1 MSSVRWK
8 NTLETIRV
16 QEGTR
21 MAQNLRRLTQ
31 IVIFL
36 KNISSVGQKNTLQTI
51 IDPEGTRM
59 AQNLRGLT
67 QIVKKLKN

>member
-1 MSSVRWK
+1 
-8 NTLETIRV
+8 
-16 QEGTR
+16 

-67 QIVKKLKN
+67 QIVKN

>member
-1 MSSVRWK
+1 
-8 NTLETIRV
+8 
-16 QEGTR
+16 

-67 QIVKKLKN
+67 QIVKKFKN

>member
-1 MSSVRWK
+1 MEKHFRDDKSS
-8 NTLETIRV
+8 
-16 QEGTR
+16 
-21 MAQNLRRLTQ
+21 RRNENGSEFEEIDTDCN
-31 IVIFL
+31 FL